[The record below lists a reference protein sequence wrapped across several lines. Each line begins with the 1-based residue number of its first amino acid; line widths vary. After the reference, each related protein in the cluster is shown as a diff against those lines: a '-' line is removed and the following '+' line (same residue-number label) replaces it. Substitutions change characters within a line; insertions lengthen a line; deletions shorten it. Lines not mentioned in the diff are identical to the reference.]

1 MRVLHRFPH
10 CLHCNQTRNAHS
22 LLTLFLH
29 SSFAVQSEE
38 HEPAQHLSVATQ
50 RCHHI
55 GTGCGSGYDSIAGHG
70 ATAKAY
76 TVAAVALRG
85 GAASLAEVRKTGYP
99 YELINNYLYIR
110 IYISVSIYLNCT
122 SIYLYNYLYIYQLS
136 F

>member
-22 LLTLFLH
+22 LLTLFL

-70 ATAKAY
+70 ATVEAD
-76 TVAAVALRG
+76 TVAAVAFG
-85 GAASLAEVRKTGYP
+85 GSAATLAEVSGKGEIYMNL
-99 YELINNYLYIR
+99 YMIMYMYIDIYLCN
-110 IYISVSIYLNCT
+110 YISI
-122 SIYLYNYLYIYQLS
+122 
-136 F
+136 